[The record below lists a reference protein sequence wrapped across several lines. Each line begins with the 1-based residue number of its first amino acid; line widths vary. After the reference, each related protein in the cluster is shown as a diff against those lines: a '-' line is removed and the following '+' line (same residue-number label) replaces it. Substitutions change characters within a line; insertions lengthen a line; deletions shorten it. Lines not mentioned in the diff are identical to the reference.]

1 MSLSRPHLYAAGF
14 CLAVA
19 VACAMVFRLFPAH
32 LDEQGVLIEQ
42 FALIPLAW
50 FFGAVG
56 AGLLLL
62 AWVRRK

>member
-1 MSLSRPHLYAAGF
+1 MRRPYLVAAAL
-14 CLAVA
+14 CLFVALGCAV
-19 VACAMVFRLFPAH
+19 FYQTFPAH
-32 LDEQGVLIEQ
+32 LDEQGVLIEA

-50 FFGAVG
+50 FFSCVG